1 MSDINIDD
9 LREQAELASSHPR
22 ERVELTGVEVLVL
35 LDQLAAAE
43 HRADEAEARIKAV
56 RELLAR
62 WVDEYGDPVYRG
74 NGWAEGVRD
83 AAREA
88 LKALDGER

>member
-1 MSDINIDD
+1 MTAHPIDTEA
-9 LREQAELASSHPR
+9 LRARLAPLAWHSTPPITTDHVR
-22 ERVELTGVEVLVL
+22 CI
-35 LDQLAAAE
+35 LDALDAAE
-43 HRADEAEARIKAV
+43 HRADEAEARIKAA

>member
-1 MSDINIDD
+1 MSAD
-9 LREQAELASSHPR
+9 QAEAIIR
-22 ERVELTGVEVLVL
+22 RQQRYIEELESIDAVGLK
-35 LDQLAAAE
+35 A
-43 HRADEAEARIKAV
+43 RADKAEAHVDRV
-56 RELLAR
+56 RELLTK

-88 LKALDGER
+88 LKALDGEQA